1 MDFVSR
7 LSGSKKGND
16 VIWVIVDQLSKFALF
31 LPIKLN
37 DYMDKLVRLYVN
49 EVVRLNG
56 VLVSIIV
63 LWRPTVQFKVWPSIQ
78 YALST
83 KLNLRLFFI
92 HRQMVS

>member
-56 VLVSIIV
+56 
-63 LWRPTVQFKVWPSIQ
+63 F
-78 YALST
+78 
-83 KLNLRLFFI
+83 
-92 HRQMVS
+92 